1 MLKTIL
7 WTLAVG
13 AAGGVVASMIG
24 LPSPWLLGA
33 MLSVLATHVLRL
45 PVHMPGKTTSLIAL
59 FMGVSIASSI
69 ELDFFDHLVEWR
81 LAVLLLCVMLALLLG
96 LLYLFYHRRCGW
108 SRSDALLCS
117 VPGNLAVVLIFA
129 SEAGLDPK
137 RIALVHS
144 VRLFFLVSALPLL
157 FPIVDRPE
165 TDMTADVAYL
175 DLLIVFLLAAIAGWG
190 ASRLKVPAGILIGG
204 MLAALVM
211 KLGFGFEL
219 SIPPDW
225 FRVVLVVLGTAIAVR
240 MTKLDLALLKKTLKG
255 ATGGLALSLLICGAF
270 SALLHFGFDVPL
282 LQAVLAYMPGGL
294 EVMIAIAFS
303 TDVDPLFVATHQLL
317 RVLIMCFALP
327 VLFGLMNRQSP
338 SA

>member
-1 MLKTIL
+1 MLKIF
-7 WTLAVG
+7 WTLATG
-13 AAGGVVASMIG
+13 FAGGWLASVLD

-33 MLSVLATHVLRL
+33 ILGVLIAHGARV

-69 ELDFFDHLVEWR
+69 ETDFFSHLQEW
-81 LAVLLLCVMLALLLG
+81 LPAVLLLSVMLAILMAV
-96 LLYLFYHRRCGW
+96 LYGFYHRRCGW
-108 SRSDALLCS
+108 SSSDALLS
-117 VPGNLAVVLIFA
+117 AVPGNLAVVLIFA

-157 FPIVDRPE
+157 FPIVDRPQ
-165 TDMTADVAYL
+165 TQVQLDIPYL
-175 DLLIVFLLAAIAGWG
+175 DLLLVFIVSAAAGWL
-190 ASRLKVPAGILIGG
+190 ANRLKVPAGMLVGG
-204 MLAALVM
+204 MLGALVM
-211 KLGFGFEL
+211 KLVFGLQL

-255 ATGGLALSLLICGAF
+255 AAGGLALSLLICGAF
-270 SALLHFGFDVPL
+270 SLVLHFGFDVPL
-282 LQAVLAYMPGGL
+282 LQALLAYMPGGL

-303 TDVDPLFVATHQLL
+303 THVDPLFVATHQLL

-327 VLFGLMNRQSP
+327 ALFSLLNRKRL
-338 SA
+338 AD